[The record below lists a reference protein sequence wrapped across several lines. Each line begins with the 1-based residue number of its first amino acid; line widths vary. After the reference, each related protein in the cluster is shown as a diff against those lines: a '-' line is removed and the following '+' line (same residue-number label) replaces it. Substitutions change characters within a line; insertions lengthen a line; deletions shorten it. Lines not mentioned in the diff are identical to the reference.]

1 MCVVGVRVRRPGK
14 QVVCPIRYV
23 RHTGASEHLVG
34 GRSIS
39 LTSSEGWTK
48 ICECCPF
55 QNLLVMTE
63 LGLCEPTSDF
73 RQLRDYTHILKDISL
88 FVRHNIMIRNTHPL
102 QIHTFNKNFSLQLQ
116 ILFKWRFLSSFTFA
130 VSFRSVPVPKVNI
143 LFQTI
148 LITPLP
154 VPYPLCT

>member
-1 MCVVGVRVRRPGK
+1 MEEAEEYEVNPERFYYEEEETDQALVRDRYFQKWTKAANTCMCVVGVRVRRPGK

-55 QNLLVMTE
+55 
-63 LGLCEPTSDF
+63 
-73 RQLRDYTHILKDISL
+73 
-88 FVRHNIMIRNTHPL
+88 
-102 QIHTFNKNFSLQLQ
+102 
-116 ILFKWRFLSSFTFA
+116 
-130 VSFRSVPVPKVNI
+130 
-143 LFQTI
+143 
-148 LITPLP
+148 
-154 VPYPLCT
+154 